1 MRYLG
6 ARRLAAGALTL
17 ALATAVVT
25 AQAPPPGAAADGLL
39 HAELTLDAQLI
50 SVAFRPDLPAAG
62 GTHLALL
69 AGAVG
74 SRARVG
80 SLTAH
85 PALRIG
91 SIVPDTE
98 APRPPAEDEA
108 PEPPVSHE
116 LWLART
122 VQGWELEAHA
132 DGRPDPRSIPLAHRA
147 TDAAAPTFTASLHA
161 TAAEAGRLVL
171 RWGAHVW
178 RTDFRFDELP
188 PRPIEPRPTAGSD
201 GTARE
206 RDTDTTPIFR
216 RNLLEERNETALVL
230 PGGERISALYWK
242 SVDVEDEDYPT
253 LTATADGAVVE
264 LIRAPVLRL
273 RNEVGLRVG
282 RADLPTGNLAPG
294 FAGSYGLWLRRAG
307 DGWQFVFND
316 EPDSWGTQYDAT
328 FDVAAADVYYSRSD
342 GAFRPLGITLAPAG
356 AGRGR
361 LIVHWGPHE
370 WAADFTVVD

>member
-1 MRYLG
+1 MGHLG
-6 ARRLAAGALTL
+6 ARRLAAGALTVCL
-17 ALATAVVT
+17 AAAVAT
-25 AQAPPPGAAADGLL
+25 AQAPPRGAAADGLI

-50 SVAFRPDLPAAG
+50 SVAFRPDLSAAG

-69 AGAVG
+69 AGAVS
-74 SRARVG
+74 SRARIG

-91 SIVPDTE
+91 SVVPDAE
-98 APRPPAEDEA
+98 ASRPADDEA

-122 VQGWELEAHA
+122 VRGWELEAHA
-132 DGRPDPRSIPLAHRA
+132 AGSPDPRIIPLAHRP
-147 TDAAAPTFTASLHA
+147 TDAAAPTFTAALHA

-178 RTDFRFDELP
+178 SSDFRFDELP
-188 PRPIEPRPTAGSD
+188 PRPPQPQLTSGSS

-216 RNLLEERNETALVL
+216 SNTLDERNETALVL
-230 PGGERISALYWK
+230 PDGRRVSVLYWK

-253 LTATADGAVVE
+253 LASTADGAIVE

-273 RNEVGLRVG
+273 RSEAGLLAG
-282 RADLPTGNLAPG
+282 AADLPTGNLAPG

-307 DGWQFVFND
+307 DGWQFVFNN
-316 EPDSWGTQYDAT
+316 EPDSWGTQHDAAY
-328 FDVAAADVYYSRSD
+328 DVAAVDAYYSRSD
-342 GAFRPLGITLAPAG
+342 GAFRPLGVTLAPAG
-356 AGRGR
+356 AGSGR

>member
-1 MRYLG
+1 MRHLG
-6 ARRLAAGALTL
+6 ARRLAGALTVGL
-17 ALATAVVT
+17 TAVAVT
-25 AQAPPPGAAADGLL
+25 AQAQPPGAGADGLI

-50 SVAFRPDLPAAG
+50 SVAFRPDLSAAG

-74 SRARVG
+74 SRAQVG

-85 PALRIG
+85 RALRIG
-91 SIVPDTE
+91 SIAADTD
-98 APRPPAEDEA
+98 APPPAAEDEA
-108 PEPPVSHE
+108 PEPPVSQE

-122 VQGWELEAHA
+122 VQGWQLEAGA
-132 DGRPDPRSIPLAHRA
+132 AGSPDPAIIPLAHRP
-147 TDAAAPTFTASLHA
+147 TDAAATTFTASLHA

-178 RTDFRFDELP
+178 SADFRFDELP
-188 PRPIEPRPTAGSD
+188 PRPLEPSPTAGSD

-230 PGGERISALYWK
+230 PAGERISALYWK
-242 SVDVEDEDYPT
+242 SVNVDDEDYPT
-253 LTATADGAVVE
+253 LASTADGAVVE

-273 RNEVGLRVG
+273 RSEVGLRVG
-282 RADLPTGNLAPG
+282 GADLPIGNLAPG

-307 DGWQFVFND
+307 DGWQFVFNN
-316 EPDSWGTQYDAT
+316 EPDSWGTQHDAAY
-328 FDVAAADVYYSRSD
+328 DVATADVYYSRAD
-342 GAFRPLGITLAPAG
+342 GAFRPLGVTLAPTG

-370 WAADFTVVD
+370 WAADFTVGD